1 MGKPRRAELVCFKA
15 HDQDVNDVSYH
26 YGDVEETIVA
36 GRPLMRF
43 RRTAAGRGQIVVA
56 GWKIKDLPSR
66 SGMPVVE
73 VLTLDQDERDLIRA
87 LLRHETSDRI
97 RFWD

>member
-1 MGKPRRAELVCFKA
+1 MGKPRRAELICFQA
-15 HDQDVNDVSYH
+15 HVQDMGGAAYH
-26 YGDVEETIVA
+26 YGDVEEKIVG

-43 RRTAAGRGQIVVA
+43 SLEVAGRRQIIVA
-56 GWKIKDLPSR
+56 GWKVKDLPLR
-66 SGMPVVE
+66 GDKPVVE
-73 VLTLDQDERDLIRA
+73 VLTLEEDERTLVRA